1 MMSIDV
7 KVDASF
13 VVKRDIKK
21 EIVLTL
27 EAQEIEET
35 VIEDIEEDQI
45 HLLITIENAMIVVEE
60 TGTIVEDVV
69 IAATVETDH
78 IRVSTLEINMDVE

>member
-1 MMSIDV
+1 MSIDV